1 MYKIKLKFMPFGK
14 RRKSMKQSIRLL
26 TLLLALLLCASC
38 LVACGKSKYTVDDVE
53 VTVSDT
59 ETQEDT
65 TPATEKPTEGDTL
78 QETDPPQKGCGS
90 ALVGVSTLAVT
101 AAAALTLRKR
111 KED

>member
-1 MYKIKLKFMPFGK
+1 VEFYKELSF
-14 RRKSMKQSIRLL
+14 
-26 TLLLALLLCASC
+26 
-38 LVACGKSKYTVDDVE
+38 DVTAPE
-53 VTVSDT
+53 TEAPTDPETTPETEPETTVSDT

-65 TPATEKPTEGDTL
+65 TPATEAPTEGDTV

-90 ALVGVSTLAVT
+90 SLIGVSTLAVT